1 MALVGIVLSARAS
14 TGRPLEAPGGTEG
27 CRDCDAFGVE
37 ITNGSN
43 NVDPRYRPETRIM
56 RIILIPSGSKNP
68 FDRIVATTDLSLAN
82 DIANNYRSRNPNSI
96 GLILPKSRGCVYDVT
111 AENYDGTSYAVKAW
125 DFCLTTL
132 IWSLKARRLGQK
144 FQALGHP
151 NTTLV
156 TVVRVRSPFQIRPPE
171 SVWADLLGHNSSPRS
186 RDGVY
191 ENPPTST
198 LE

>member
-125 DFCLTTL
+125 DFCNHSYLVFKGETTGP
-132 IWSLKARRLGQK
+132 KVPG
-144 FQALGHP
+144 FG
-151 NTTLV
+151 
-156 TVVRVRSPFQIRPPE
+156 PPE
-171 SVWADLLGHNSSPRS
+171 YHPCYSCTGAVALPDSSAQIGVASLLGHNSSPRS

-191 ENPPTST
+191 GNPTTST